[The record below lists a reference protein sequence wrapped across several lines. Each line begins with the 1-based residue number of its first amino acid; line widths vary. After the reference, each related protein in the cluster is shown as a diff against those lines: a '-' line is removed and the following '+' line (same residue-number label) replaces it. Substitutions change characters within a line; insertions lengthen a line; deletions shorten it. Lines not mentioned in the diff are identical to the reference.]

1 MSDEMA
7 QVAATDE
14 GSPEVVGS
22 SEASAQAPDPSDFES
37 RIRSDPEFAIA
48 ELKKNQA
55 AASRA
60 NDRLRKGSLALDIAE
75 KLGGG
80 DLAKGADTA
89 LSELT
94 IFRAMQAHPEMKSMI
109 EKWQSGQPLTGVAAE
124 SSGSGYYTQGLEEDD
139 PREQE
144 IRTLR
149 GTTERIQQKL
159 AQREMVDHLR
169 AFAQTDLGK
178 YLTPDELGEVS
189 SVIGAQLRAW
199 SQTPAGREQAANLDL
214 NTIEIV
220 AMDHLKRSGKLL
232 ELGERAA
239 RQRAEGLHQRETDV
253 PSRINTGVLSSRAA
267 NKNVTAAEAWDAAAR
282 ELGIRVRQ

>member
-1 MSDEMA
+1 MA
-7 QVAATDE
+7 QAMATDE
-14 GSPEVVGS
+14 GSQVPAGS

-75 KLGGG
+75 RIGGG
-80 DLAKGADTA
+80 DLAKGAETA

-94 IFRAMQAHPEMKSMI
+94 IFRQMQGHPEMKAMI
-109 EKWQSGQPLTGVAAE
+109 ERWQSGKPLTGVAAE
-124 SSGSGYYTQGLEEDD
+124 PIGSGYYDQGLDEDD
-139 PREQE
+139 PREQQL
-144 IRTLR
+144 RTLQ
-149 GTTERIQQKL
+149 GTTERLQQKL

-178 YLTPDELGEVS
+178 YLTPEEMGEVS

-239 RQRAEGLHQRETDV
+239 RQRAEGLQQRETDV
-253 PSRINTGVLSSRAA
+253 PSRINTGTLSSKAA
-267 NKNVTAAEAWDAAAR
+267 NKNITAAEAWDAAAR
-282 ELGIRVRQ
+282 ELGIRTRQ